1 MTKDKFMMVLKDIGL
16 NENQMRKFHA
26 LLEERHPE
34 DHQAFLEWLNLPAA
48 EVSRIR
54 AASK

>member
-1 MTKDKFMMVLKDIGL
+1 MTKDKFVAVLKDAGL

-26 LLEERHPE
+26 LLEKRHPE
-34 DHQAFLEWLNLPAA
+34 DHQAFLEWLNIPAA
-48 EVSRIR
+48 EIPRIR

>member
-1 MTKDKFMMVLKDIGL
+1 MTKDKFVMVLKDIGL

>member
-1 MTKDKFMMVLKDIGL
+1 MTKDKFVAVLKDIGL

-34 DHQAFLEWLNLPAA
+34 DHQAFLKWLNIPAA
-48 EVSRIR
+48 GISQIR